1 MGGPT
6 GACNTTHLMA
16 SHTPSRLWAVVLRV
30 DFWVSLMSNRTRGL
44 SKEVSMS
51 VTRLGHTERTGYRV
65 GWLFAWLRPRE
76 ATTRVET
83 VVDHVESGSADDM
96 TLRSADADAATPPGY
111 IAVPP
116 AIGLAAQP
124 SYYFRHSRRT
134 P

>member
-1 MGGPT
+1 MLRAG
-6 GACNTTHLMA
+6 
-16 SHTPSRLWAVVLRV
+16 AVVLRV
-30 DFWVSLMSNRTRGL
+30 DFPVSLMSNRTRGP

-51 VTRLGHTERTGYRV
+51 VTQRGYTQRTGVRV
-65 GWLFAWLRPRE
+65 GWLFTRLRPRE
-76 ATTRVET
+76 ATSRVET
-83 VVDHVESGSADDM
+83 VVDHIESAPADDM

-111 IAVPP
+111 IAIPP